1 MRSFL
6 IQQPA
11 KTMPFAEKV
20 LSSGKAPIA
29 SLGIDTLQVNVGY
42 QCNQACSHCHI
53 KAGPGRSESMTR
65 ETADLVIRA
74 LAKSPVGTLDITGGE
89 PELNPNFRRL
99 VIEARRL
106 GRRVI
111 VRTNLSIM
119 LAPGME
125 DLPEFC
131 RDHTVELVASLPC
144 YLEENV
150 NRVRG
155 NGMFSKSISALRR
168 LNSLGYG
175 TDGGR
180 PLHLVYNPAGPFLPP
195 PQASLEQD
203 YKRELGSRYGI
214 VFHKLYTFTNMPI
227 GRFRNLLSRTGELEQ
242 YTAMLACSFNS
253 QTLDRLMCRKLISVG
268 WDGTL
273 YDCDFNQVLRLPV
286 SASAHAHIKRF
297 DHAALSVR
305 MIAVDDHCYAC
316 TAGAGST

>member
-11 KTMPFAEKV
+11 KIMPFAKKV
-20 LSSGKAPIA
+20 LSSGKAPVA
-29 SLGIDTLQVNVGY
+29 SQGVETLQVNVGY

-53 KAGPGRSESMTR
+53 EAGPARNESMTR
-65 ETADLVIRA
+65 ETADLVLRV
-74 LAKSPVGTLDITGGE
+74 LAENPVGTMDITGGE
-89 PELNPNFRRL
+89 PELNPNFRHL
-99 VIEARRL
+99 VTGARSL

-111 VRTNLSIM
+111 VRTNLSI
-119 LAPGME
+119 LSVAGME
-125 DLPEFC
+125 DLPEFY
-131 RDHTVELVASLPC
+131 RDNDVELVASMPC

-150 NRVRG
+150 DRARG
-155 NGMFSKSISALRR
+155 SGTFRKCISALRR

-175 TDGGR
+175 RDENR

-214 VFHKLYTFTNMPI
+214 SFHKLYTFTNMPI
-227 GRFRNLLSRTGELEQ
+227 GRFRDQLSRTGELER
-242 YTAMLACSFNS
+242 YTTMLACSFNP

-268 WDGTL
+268 WDGNL
-273 YDCDFNQVLRLPV
+273 SDCDFNQVLRLPV
-286 SASAHAHIKRF
+286 RTAQAHIRQF
-297 DHAALSVR
+297 DHAALSSR
-305 MIAVDDHCYAC
+305 IIAVDDHCYAC